1 MEKDVKEFSTAT
13 EKLIQVDIEKEMRES
28 FLQYSMAVLVS
39 RALPDVRDGIEACT
53 QKNNIHDERGRQ
65 YIKQAVQKMCLYG
78 R

>member
-39 RALPDVRDGIEACT
+39 S
-53 QKNNIHDERGRQ
+53 
-65 YIKQAVQKMCLYG
+65 LYTEE
-78 R
+78 

>member
-39 RALPDVRDGIEACT
+39 RALPDVRDGMKPVHRRIIYTMNEA
-53 QKNNIHDERGRQ
+53 E